1 MMVRSNTVSLTVVST
16 SSTQL
21 SDMTKS
27 NSVIRNERYVKTMML
42 EGSVIHNVSNWS
54 DE

>member
-27 NSVIRNERYVKTMML
+27 SSVIRNERYICKNDDVKKERNSQCL
-42 EGSVIHNVSNWS
+42 KLVR
-54 DE
+54 